1 MPGAQ
6 STDHNVLIATF
17 CTQNDFEFI
26 HNDRDFDL
34 MKELLGLRE
43 QQA

>member
-1 MPGAQ
+1 VRRVQ
-6 STDHNVLIATF
+6 TINVLIATF

-26 HNDRDFDL
+26 RNDRDFDL